1 MYSNISK
8 PSIISHIYFII
19 KIFVLITGL
28 EPDYSEQSSNKNNFI
43 IIGLCL
49 GILGLIYVGAV
60 LIYLKVRKNRRQASR
75 QNRSQENTTESIEET
90 NCEVVCT
97 FLTFL

>member
-1 MYSNISK
+1 MYSNIFK
-8 PSIISHIYFII
+8 LSISLHIYSVI
-19 KIFVLITGL
+19 KIFVVIAGL

-75 QNRSQENTTESIEET
+75 QNRSPENTTESIEET
-90 NCEVVCT
+90 NCEVFYI
-97 FLTFL
+97 FL